1 MKVGFR
7 ADNDLDRDI
16 VRGLLRLEP
25 KIDFEA
31 EPLNGLNDEA
41 VLLIA
46 LREDR
51 ILVTHDISTITPL
64 FFRLR
69 EGRPLP
75 GVILTPQSYP
85 IGKAVERLHLIWVL
99 TDATEWRNR
108 ICYLPTLADFISFS

>member
-25 KIDFEA
+25 NIDFEA
-31 EPLNGLNDEA
+31 EPLNGLDDEA

-51 ILVTHDISTITPL
+51 ILCRRSRPRLPSGLLRYGAPSGGHDDTVMALAMAWSVVSGQIGIIRGS
-64 FFRLR
+64 
-69 EGRPLP
+69 G
-75 GVILTPQSYP
+75 P
-85 IGKAVERLHLIWVL
+85 IE
-99 TDATEWRNR
+99 
-108 ICYLPTLADFISFS
+108 S

>member
-25 KIDFEA
+25 NIDFEA
-31 EPLNGLNDEA
+31 EPLNGLDDEA

-46 LREDR
+46 SREGR
-51 ILVTHDISTITPL
+51 ILVTHDISTIPPL

-69 EGRPLP
+69 DERQLP
-75 GVILTPQSYP
+75 GVILTPQNDP
-85 IGKAVERLHLIWVL
+85 MGKAIERLYLIWVL
-99 TDATEWRNR
+99 TETMEWRNR
-108 ICYLPTLADFISFS
+108 ICYLPTLADFFP

>member
-16 VRGLLRLEP
+16 VRGLFRLEP
-25 KIDFEA
+25 NIDFEA
-31 EPLNGLNDEA
+31 EPLNDLDDEA

-51 ILVTHDISTITPL
+51 ILVTHDISTVPPL

-69 EGRPLP
+69 GGRDLP
-75 GVILTPQSYP
+75 GAL
-85 IGKAVERLHLIWVL
+85 LI
-99 TDATEWRNR
+99 
-108 ICYLPTLADFISFS
+108 P

>member
-7 ADNDLDRDI
+7 ADNDLD
-16 VRGLLRLEP
+16 
-25 KIDFEA
+25 
-31 EPLNGLNDEA
+31 DEA

-51 ILVTHDISTITPL
+51 ILVTHDISTIPRL

-69 EGRPLP
+69 EGHQLP

-85 IGKAVERLHLIWVL
+85 IGKAVEQLHLIWVL
-99 TDATEWRNR
+99 TETMEWRNR
-108 ICYLPTLADFISFS
+108 ICYLPTLADFLP

>member
-25 KIDFEA
+25 RIDFEA
-31 EPLNGLNDEA
+31 EPLNGLDDES

-51 ILVTHDISTITPL
+51 ILITHDISSIPPL
-64 FFRLR
+64 FSRLR
-69 EGRPLP
+69 EGSQLP
-75 GVILTPQSYP
+75 GVILIPQSYAL
-85 IGKAVERLHLIWVL
+85 GKAVEQLHLIWVL
-99 TDATEWRNR
+99 TEAAEWRNR
-108 ICYLPTLADFISFS
+108 ICYLPTLADFIT

>member
-25 KIDFEA
+25 NIDFEA
-31 EPLNGLNDEA
+31 EPLNGLDDQT

-46 LREDR
+46 SREDR
-51 ILVTHDISTITPL
+51 ILVTHDISTIPPL

-69 EGRPLP
+69 EEHRLP
-75 GVILTPQSYP
+75 GVILTPQIYP
-85 IGKAVERLHLIWVL
+85 IGKAVEQLHLIWVL
-99 TDATEWRNR
+99 TETTEWRNR
-108 ICYLPTLADFISFS
+108 ICFLPTLADFIP

>member
-1 MKVGFR
+1 
-7 ADNDLDRDI
+7 
-16 VRGLLRLEP
+16 
-25 KIDFEA
+25 
-31 EPLNGLNDEA
+31 

-51 ILVTHDISTITPL
+51 ILVTHDISTVPPL

-69 EGRPLP
+69 DVRELP

-99 TDATEWRNR
+99 TEAAEWRNR
-108 ICYLPTLADFISFS
+108 ICYLPTLADFLGGLSYVKSQ

>member
-25 KIDFEA
+25 NIDFES
-31 EPLNGLNDEA
+31 EPLNGLEDQA

-46 LREDR
+46 SREDT
-51 ILVTHDISTITPL
+51 ILVTHDISTIPPL

-69 EGRPLP
+69 EDRDLP
-75 GVILTPQSYP
+75 GVLLIPQNYP

-108 ICYLPTLADFISFS
+108 ICYLPTLADFIP